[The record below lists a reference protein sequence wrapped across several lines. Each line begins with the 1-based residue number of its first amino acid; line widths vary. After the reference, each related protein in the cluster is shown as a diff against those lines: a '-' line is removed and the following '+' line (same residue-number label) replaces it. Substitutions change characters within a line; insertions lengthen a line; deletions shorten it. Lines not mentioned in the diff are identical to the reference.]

1 MPMWDGEDV
10 ESPDK
15 GGTPKQRLMNWIRSK
30 VPDLPI
36 GNFTSDWNDGRAV
49 GALVDAVAPGLCPDW
64 QDWNPKDAMQNA
76 SEAMGLA
83 DDWLN
88 IPQVWFFL
96 QKLTLYSQPLIVYF
110 FKYKTLII
118 QAHVSFRLRFSL

>member
-1 MPMWDGEDV
+1 MWEGDDGED
-10 ESPDK
+10 K
-15 GGTPKQRLMNWIRSK
+15 GATPKQRLMHWIQSK

-36 GNFTSDWNDGRAV
+36 TNFTSDWNDGRAV

-64 QDWNPKDAMQNA
+64 QDWNPKDAIQNA

-88 IPQVWFFL
+88 IPQVRRDIIIIIH
-96 QKLTLYSQPLIVYF
+96 SILISIPN
-110 FKYKTLII
+110 KE
-118 QAHVSFRLRFSL
+118 RFNHTYRRFYLNFVDL